1 MTPQPSAPIVV
12 AAGRGTRRLVAV
24 ACRAGDDLVV
34 TLTGGERPHV
44 GCVVL
49 AQPHPTRGD
58 ATRIRVTS
66 TVVAIPPHREEALA
80 RPLAER
86 LALRLGATVVVS
98 AGVHED
104 GLAPEGVAAY
114 LRLGDELAA
123 ALLDALAP

>member
-1 MTPQPSAPIVV
+1 MTSQPPKPLVV
-12 AAGRGTRRLVAV
+12 TIGRGTRRLVAV
-24 ACRAGDDLVV
+24 ACRAGHDVVV

-49 AQPHPTRGD
+49 SQPHAAADG
-58 ATRIRVTS
+58 AEVVRVTS
-66 TVVAIPPHREEALA
+66 TVVTIPPHREEDLA

-86 LALRLGATVVVS
+86 LARALDTTVVVS

-104 GLAPEGVAAY
+104 GLSPEGVDAY

>member
-1 MTPQPSAPIVV
+1 MTPQPSGPLIVT
-12 AAGRGTRRLVAV
+12 AGRGTRRLVAV

-58 ATRIRVTS
+58 AARIRVTT

-86 LALRLGATVVVS
+86 LAQALNATVVVS

-104 GLAPEGVAAY
+104 GLSAEGVAAY

>member
-1 MTPQPSAPIVV
+1 VIPQLSAPLVV
-12 AAGRGTRRLVAV
+12 TAGQGTRRLVAV
-24 ACRAGDDLVV
+24 ACRAGDDVV
-34 TLTGGERPHV
+34 
-44 GCVVL
+44 

-58 ATRIRVTS
+58 TARIRVTS

-86 LALRLGATVVVS
+86 LAQALGATVVVS

-104 GLAPEGVAAY
+104 VLSAEGVAAY

>member
-1 MTPQPSAPIVV
+1 M
-12 AAGRGTRRLVAV
+12 AAGRGNRRLLAV

-49 AQPHPTRGD
+49 AQAHPARGE
-58 ATRIRVTS
+58 AARVRVTS
-66 TVVAIPPHREEALA
+66 SVVAIPPHREEALA

-86 LALRLGATVVVS
+86 LAQTLNATVVVS
-98 AGVHED
+98 AGVHD
-104 GLAPEGVAAY
+104 DNLSPEGIADY
-114 LRLGDELAA
+114 LRLGEELAA

>member
-1 MTPQPSAPIVV
+1 MTPEPSEPLVV
-12 AAGRGTRRLVAV
+12 TAGRGTRRLVAV

-49 AQPHPTRGD
+49 AQPH
-58 ATRIRVTS
+58 ATGGGSACIRVTS

-86 LALRLGATVVVS
+86 LARTLDATVVVS
-98 AGVHED
+98 AGVHD
-104 GLAPEGVAAY
+104 DNLPPEGIADY
-114 LRLGDELAA
+114 LRLGEELAA
-123 ALLDALAP
+123 ALIEALAP